1 MMLAPSPHPDE
12 RRVRAF
18 LALVMLLSLA
28 RFCCLALTD
37 AAMLPALGVMRK
49 NHRHFEL
56 FIGVFHLSIS
66 FLFNVAESFHSSLF
80 LKELQWHFISDV
92 LSIAY
97 FLVLCVHLMGFR
109 DENTNIIL
117 RYVAFAFSW
126 LMKSKDGWDT
136 TTYEVLLV
144 VSYLLGVVYRRLVST
159 DKTIAPL
166 NKEHAK
172 FAVSFLVGAA
182 LVGSIPIYLS
192 SGGDQWSVGFL
203 KGCMHVLGGAAF
215 YYAWLS
221 VPCLDSKKTDLFP
234 TYI

>member
-1 MMLAPSPHPDE
+1 MVLFE
-12 RRVRAF
+12 
-18 LALVMLLSLA
+18 LA

-37 AAMLPALGVMRK
+37 AAMLPALQVMRK
-49 NHRHFEL
+49 NQRHFEL
-56 FIGVFHLSIS
+56 FLGIFQLAIS
-66 FLFNVAESFHSSLF
+66 FLFNVAEAFHVSLF

-92 LSIAY
+92 LSVAY

-109 DENTNIIL
+109 DENTNIVL
-117 RYVAFAFSW
+117 RYIAFAFAW

-144 VSYLLGVVYRRLVST
+144 VSYIVGVVYRRVLSS
-159 DKTIAPL
+159 DSRIAPL
-166 NKEHAK
+166 QKNNAK
-172 FAVSFLVGAA
+172 LALGFLLLAAVVGA
-182 LVGSIPIYLS
+182 VPIYFS
-192 SGGDQWSVGFL
+192 SDSDWSIGFL

-221 VPCLDSKKTDLFP
+221 VPCLDSKKTDLIP